1 MVYEQ
6 HKPITNSSASLR
18 GSVAIDASTYQ
29 FQFYSSGV
37 YYDQKCSS
45 NNLNHGVLVVG
56 YDSSNNQEYWIVK
69 NRLVAR
75 TIKAVR
81 TQYSVWLWI
90 QTHIYNIST
99 HALYSWGTSWGASG
113 YISMAKNNNNM
124 CGIASAA
131 SYPTM

>member
-1 MVYEQ
+1 MAYEQ
-6 HKPITNSSASLR
+6 CKPLTISSASLH

-56 YDSSNNQEYWIVK
+56 YDSSNNQQYWIVK
-69 NRLVAR
+69 NRLAITCTGGQNKVEYGGF
-75 TIKAVR
+75 
-81 TQYSVWLWI
+81 QFN
-90 QTHIYNIST
+90 THT
-99 HALYSWGTSWGASG
+99 HTLHSWGTSWGDSG
-113 YISMAKNNNNM
+113 YIKMAKNNNNM

-131 SYPTM
+131 SYPTT